1 MGDLISKLGLDWKLL
16 LAQIIDFLIL
26 LWILKKYAY
35 KPILGM
41 LEKRRKTIEKGMA
54 DAKTIE
60 ERLAA
65 LEQEKGKV
73 LAGAQAQAHAIVETA
88 SKDAAAYSAK
98 SRDEAKAETA
108 AIIADAKKD
117 VERMK
122 DGIVADAK
130 AEIADLVVSSTEK
143 IIRVKLNAT
152 SEKELISDALRRA
165 KE

>member
-1 MGDLISKLGLDWKLL
+1 MAELFTNLGIDWKLL
-16 LAQIIDFLIL
+16 IAQIINFAIL
-26 LWILKKYAY
+26 FWLLRRFAY

-41 LEKRRKTIEKGMA
+41 LEKRRTTIEKGMQ

-65 LEQEKGKV
+65 LEGEKGKII
-73 LAGAQAQAHAIVETA
+73 ADAQTHAHTIVETA
-88 SKDAAAYSAK
+88 SKDSAKFSAK
-98 SRDEAKAETA
+98 SRNEAKAETA
-108 AIIADAKKD
+108 AMIATAKQD

-122 DGIVADAK
+122 DSIVADAK
-130 AEIADLVVSSTEK
+130 AEIADLVVAGTEK
-143 IIRVKLNAT
+143 IIRVKLNAS

>member
-1 MGDLISKLGLDWKLL
+1 MTELFNKLGIDWKLL
-16 LAQIIDFLIL
+16 IAQIINFAIL
-26 LWILKKYAY
+26 FWVLKRYAY

-41 LEKRRKTIEKGMA
+41 LKKRSDTIEKGMK

-65 LEQEKGKV
+65 LEGEKGTII
-73 LAGAQAQAHAIVETA
+73 ADAQAQAHTIVETA
-88 SKDAAAYSAK
+88 SKDAVAFSTRA
-98 SRDEAKAETA
+98 RDEAKAETA
-108 AIIADAKKD
+108 MLIATAKKD

-122 DGIVADAK
+122 DSIVADAK
-130 AEIADLVVSSTEK
+130 AEIADLVVASTEK
-143 IIRVKLNAT
+143 IIRVKLNAA